1 MKEKSNI
8 LISGRCLNFNSVMI
22 LVLVLRYTI
31 TILRNMGLSPIIP
44 LDHNI
49 YFHKLVGVIIFFQAW
64 IHTIMHL
71 INFGRMVFP
80 YLSPPSP
87 LSCPSRRAL
96 VSYPVLAAVLA
107 TEIVYTPLTKHIK
120 RLHFL
125 RWLGGGG
132 GVQKLHCALFLS
144 CLGVKFDYGNFMWYG
159 GWVGQGGYRNLFGG
173 GGDFFIFQGWLQS
186 QTLSRVIFAP
196 CERP

>member
-1 MKEKSNI
+1 MREKPNI

-71 INFGRMVFP
+71 INFGKMVFP
-80 YLSPPSP
+80 FFTPSHP
-87 LSCPSRRAL
+87 CPVLAGEHGLLSCPSRGA
-96 VSYPVLAAVLA
+96 
-107 TEIVYTPLTKHIK
+107 
-120 RLHFL
+120 
-125 RWLGGGG
+125 
-132 GVQKLHCALFLS
+132 
-144 CLGVKFDYGNFMWYG
+144 
-159 GWVGQGGYRNLFGG
+159 RNRNC
-173 GGDFFIFQGWLQS
+173 LQS
-186 QTLSRVIFAP
+186 PSPNISNVYIF
-196 CERP
+196 

>member
-1 MKEKSNI
+1 MREEKKSRMKEKSNI

-80 YLSPPSP
+80 YLSPPLTP
-87 LSCPSRRAL
+87 ILS
-96 VSYPVLAAVLA
+96 
-107 TEIVYTPLTKHIK
+107 
-120 RLHFL
+120 
-125 RWLGGGG
+125 
-132 GVQKLHCALFLS
+132 
-144 CLGVKFDYGNFMWYG
+144 
-159 GWVGQGGYRNLFGG
+159 
-173 GGDFFIFQGWLQS
+173 
-186 QTLSRVIFAP
+186 
-196 CERP
+196 